1 MKLGIILTAIIGIIV
16 LAIAIAIGLV
26 AAPVLVLPRQEP
38 AHVFHD
44 DRLCARFGSDSHEVS
59 EVGEFVPH
67 LRVLAAAGI
76 EPADFPRLLFTPDQ
90 TPRRRLA

>member
-1 MKLGIILTAIIGIIV
+1 MLRSGWNDNREIV
-16 LAIAIAIGLV
+16 RD
-26 AAPVLVLPRQEP
+26 LVLDAIE
-38 AHVFHD
+38 AY
-44 DRLCARFGSDSHEVS
+44 CAERGVRIALGSDSHEVS